1 MSFFKFSHGIL
12 FLSIFINLLL
22 TDSYPKNRSQLK
34 YSSNIEE
41 TDQLSL
47 RAKLDQLMSDP
58 VCFRS
63 SLGIQILSLDTGE
76 IIFEE
81 NSHKLLIPASNMKL
95 LTAVGAIE
103 ILGLDFNFVTKIQT
117 DGAVHNGVL
126 EGNLI
131 IKGGG
136 DPTIGARLTSPNFEK
151 MEEGDPLSIFRQ
163 WEKQLEHHGILRI
176 RGRILSDNTLFLLEG
191 PGRGWAWNDLP
202 YGYAAVSCSLQFNEG
217 IALAQISPTR
227 PGALAKVIW
236 IPETSLLRWKSYI
249 RTGAYE
255 DIELT
260 WEGRTGE
267 IIFKGA
273 IDPSQDS
280 IWVRVAV
287 DNPTNYFVTLFSE
300 YLRSS
305 RLEVIGTS
313 PKELDKNLSRESPID
328 LFVHRS
334 PPLGHILHILLKI
347 SHNLYSETLLKMMDP
362 ADSQKLTKR
371 GLMSLEK
378 FLIQRVGLE
387 SNSFVLADGSG
398 LSRHN
403 LISAE
408 SLVDL
413 LVFVHKQPYGKQF
426 REWLPSA
433 GTDGTLRNRLKSPSL
448 QGRVQAKTGSMES
461 IRALSGF
468 LQTRHG
474 ENLVFSILAN
484 HLSGDELKLEIIQT
498 KILEALIGLSISSK
512 KFPIG

>member
-1 MSFFKFSHGIL
+1 
-12 FLSIFINLLL
+12 
-22 TDSYPKNRSQLK
+22 
-34 YSSNIEE
+34 
-41 TDQLSL
+41 
-47 RAKLDQLMSDP
+47 
-58 VCFRS
+58 
-63 SLGIQILSLDTGE
+63 
-76 IIFEE
+76 
-81 NSHKLLIPASNMKL
+81 
-95 LTAVGAIE
+95 
-103 ILGLDFNFVTKIQT
+103 
-117 DGAVHNGVL
+117 
-126 EGNLI
+126 
-131 IKGGG
+131 
-136 DPTIGARLTSPNFEK
+136 
-151 MEEGDPLSIFRQ
+151 
-163 WEKQLEHHGILRI
+163 
-176 RGRILSDNTLFLLEG
+176 
-191 PGRGWAWNDLP
+191 
-202 YGYAAVSCSLQFNEG
+202 
-217 IALAQISPTR
+217 
-227 PGALAKVIW
+227 
-236 IPETSLLRWKSYI
+236 
-249 RTGAYE
+249 
-255 DIELT
+255 
-260 WEGRTGE
+260 
-267 IIFKGA
+267 
-273 IDPSQDS
+273 
-280 IWVRVAV
+280 
-287 DNPTNYFVTLFSE
+287 
-300 YLRSS
+300 
-305 RLEVIGTS
+305 
-313 PKELDKNLSRESPID
+313 
-328 LFVHRS
+328 
-334 PPLGHILHILLKI
+334 
-347 SHNLYSETLLKMMDP
+347 MDP